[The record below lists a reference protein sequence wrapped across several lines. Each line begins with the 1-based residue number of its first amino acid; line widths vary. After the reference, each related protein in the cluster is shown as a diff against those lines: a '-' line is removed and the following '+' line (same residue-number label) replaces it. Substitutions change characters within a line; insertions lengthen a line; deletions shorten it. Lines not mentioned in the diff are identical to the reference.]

1 MNYKDR
7 VGGRTLTIEA
17 NSADGKSRWDIGGQ
31 WVCDSQKKV
40 TNLLNELNIETY
52 RQFDDGRKM
61 LLTNSVLTSY
71 NSSVPCSSFLSWFDM
86 LAYMKRVNKYLKK
99 ISTVNPY
106 AYLN

>member
-1 MNYKDR
+1 
-7 VGGRTLTIEA
+7 
-17 NSADGKSRWDIGGQ
+17 
-31 WVCDSQKKV
+31 
-40 TNLLNELNIETY
+40 
-52 RQFDDGRKM
+52 M

-106 AYLN
+106 VFKLIN